1 MLIAPDPIFKSLPI
15 ESGKQMISD
24 SNFSSAA
31 QLLRDFSNQLLPPLR
46 V

>member
-24 SNFSSAA
+24 SNFSYA